1 MAGGQIITN
10 VGTVTEVATFLG
22 NANQELGLEGPFQ
35 IAAAD
40 AAAQIGGLLPVGSLP
55 FSAKSILSTPP
66 SSPAAGD
73 RYIIGASP
81 TGVWAGRP
89 NEVAE
94 WRGGAWVIVPPTT
107 KMFCLIESDHHLYAW
122 SGTQWSSLVEG
133 RITVAL
139 AAELAGVSGA
149 AANTQAEVIADIVA
163 TTVNRSRA
171 ANVATLE
178 LSTTAT
184 LSVGNV
190 VNVRGVGGAG
200 YNGRATIASILASP
214 PRITYASTGANE
226 SSTADAGGK
235 VDRNGVYTTNGA
247 GVWTWKADYGSDVL
261 AARVA
266 AVESDMLALED
277 SIDSAIAAAA
287 TTLDHVRDSIFS
299 TKANPSRG
307 TLKAL
312 WYADGPKTFYAD
324 GVVSTLVGIDANART
339 LALHTTLFSG
349 ADPRPLVQ
357 AKGLYCNNQ
366 AGLNIAN
373 GLLSQT
379 ERFCIH
385 HAFEITVTNS
395 YALKSDMVAAGGTE
409 GDIARVTGDVNTT
422 HTPDITQ
429 PFENGFDDSVLVNGF
444 WARASGAWATYLS
457 NFELFALT
465 SNDGKYIKCSVNRLG
480 QITVS
485 MYNGARIDTVQT
497 IATNCVG
504 NGAHQIS
511 LWRDIHGLH
520 FFLDGDEID
529 FAPCETVSSGV
540 VTNTNN
546 ITNLANFYL
555 NGDSR
560 SANTSTPVGGIRHY
574 FKTIML
580 AENVNWDGF
589 RASYDAIAD
598 YAGTPRLPDSTEI
611 WGVFGDGQSWRA
623 GSIAVPTPYAWL
635 NPNTWGGELTEESP
649 GKSGRFIALT
659 KEHIPR
665 VLAHKSYLEPRY
677 IGALNYK
684 SNALGNTFY
693 ISGMSTERE
702 TVELGMMKHILS
714 HPKCPNVEWLLTGAG
729 AGGWSLSQL
738 SAKSAPNKIVQ
749 SLKGYAEGSASLT
762 FYEKLLQGI
771 VYARDFALSRGK
783 RYSLKVIFWQQGHSD
798 TPNTNYLNDFNAFY
812 DDLNLSIKR
821 ITGQSDDVACFFPQ
835 VNNSSDGIRNNY
847 IEHSPDYADIDQ
859 AFLNIVAN
867 RGTRPFYC
875 IGTVYQITN
884 FIHPYIQ
891 GHRWVG
897 EILGD
902 AIARVLFDGEDYQ
915 PLCPVSFTLGANYV
929 DVGLAGVYP
938 GKTIVKDQ
946 TNNNVH
952 TVLPTQG
959 INYSGGGLTIT
970 SITIQNANTFR
981 INLSGAPAAGHVIT
995 ATGLNNRFTNIK
1007 VDNGVTSY
1015 YKDQDW
1021 TVPVVANK
1029 IAFKEGNLNDL
1040 SKWLCAF
1047 RKVL

>member
-10 VGTVTEVATFLG
+10 VETVTEVATFLG
-22 NANQELGLEGPFQ
+22 NANRELGLQGPYQ
-35 IAAAD
+35 IAPAD
-40 AAAQIGGLLPVGSLP
+40 AAAQLVSMLPIGSLP
-55 FSAKSILSTPP
+55 FAAKAILSAPP
-66 SSPAAGD
+66 STPAAGD

-94 WRGGAWVIVPPTT
+94 WRADAWVIVPPTT
-107 KMFCLIESDHHLYAW
+107 KMFCLLESDHKLYAW
-122 SGTQWSSLVEG
+122 SGTQWSSLIEG
-133 RITVAL
+133 RFTFAT
-139 AAELAGVSGA
+139 EAGRDAVTTA
-149 AANTQAEVIADIVA
+149 PANVQAEVIADVVGA
-163 TTVNRSRA
+163 TTHRA
-171 ANVATLE
+171 RTSNVATLTMAAAHG
-178 LSTTAT
+178 LA
-184 LSVGNV
+184 VGAV
-190 VNVRGVGGAG
+190 VNVSGLSGTG
-200 YNGRATIASILASP
+200 YNGRVTTISGTTGSTIV
-214 PRITYASTGANE
+214 YASTGSNE
-226 SSTADAGGK
+226 SSTADTGGQ
-235 VDRNGVYTTNGA
+235 VDRNGVSVSNGA
-247 GVWTWKADYGSDVL
+247 GGWTWIARLGYDVL

-266 AVESDMLALED
+266 GIESDILALED

-287 TTLDHVRDSIFS
+287 TPLDHVRDSIFS
-299 TKANPSRG
+299 TKAKPSRG
-307 TLKAL
+307 TLRAL
-312 WYADGPKTFYAD
+312 WYADGLKTLYAP
-324 GVVSTLVGIDANART
+324 GVVASLTSIDADART
-339 LALHTTLFSG
+339 LGLYTTIFSG
-349 ADPRPLVQ
+349 ADPRPLVHS
-357 AKGLYCNNQ
+357 KGIYFNNQ
-366 AGLNIAN
+366 AGLHIAA
-373 GLLSQT
+373 GILSQT
-379 ERFCIH
+379 ELFCIH
-385 HAFEITVTNS
+385 HVFEITVTNS

-429 PFENGFDDSVLVNGF
+429 PFENGFADDVLVNGF
-444 WARASGAWATYLS
+444 WSRVSGAWATYLS
-457 NFELFALT
+457 IFELCALT

-485 MYNGARIDTVQT
+485 MFNGSRIDTVQT

-520 FFLDGDEID
+520 LFLDGDEID

-560 SANTSTPVGGIRHY
+560 TANTSTPVGGIRHY
-574 FKTIML
+574 FKAIML

-589 RASYDAIAD
+589 RASHDAIAD

-623 GSIAVPTPYAWL
+623 GSILIPLPYAWL

-649 GKSGRFIALT
+649 GKSGRFVALT

-684 SNALGNTFY
+684 SNSLGNAAY
-693 ISGMSTERE
+693 VSGMSTERE

-729 AGGWSLSQL
+729 AGGWPLADL
-738 SAKSAPNKIVQ
+738 ALKSVPNKIVQ
-749 SLKGYAEGSASLT
+749 TLKGYGEGSASLT
-762 FYEKLLQGI
+762 FYEKLLQGV
-771 VYARDFALSRGK
+771 VYARDFAISRGK

-798 TPNTNYLNDFNAFY
+798 TPNTNYFNDFNAFY
-812 DDLNLSIKR
+812 DGLNLDIKR

-835 VNNSSDGIRNNY
+835 INNSSDGIRNNY
-847 IEHSPDYADIDQ
+847 IEHTPDYADIDQ

-884 FIHPYIQ
+884 FIHPYMQ

-915 PLCPVSFTLGANYV
+915 PLRPVSFTLGANYV

-970 SITIQNANTFR
+970 SITIQNSNTFR

-1029 IAFKEGNLNDL
+1029 IAFKEGNLNDM